1 VAGSR
6 KATELRKI
14 ARAGRAPLLNFME
27 VAFGRPLRY
36 PLAADPAAGVAPPAE
51 GAFDAADDAAADAA
65 YADDDGDDAAAGAA
79 AAVRRAR
86 RPLDGVLAPSLFG
99 GADHEGGRLAQP
111 LGFDAAA
118 MRAAAAALPLDIP
131 PESSLG
137 ATLAAALFSCAP
149 PPAVA
154 ADAAD
159 VAAAAAAAATA
170 VVDAD
175 AADVPRRAILAAR
188 ARASE
193 VGAVEGDAA
202 AAAAAGAAGG
212 GAAAAAAAAEAARL
226 DAAAA
231 AAAAHAREEAGK
243 ACDGLCASN
252 EMRQAAQTP
261 LRCVEQLLEPPPPTH
276 AEHAAF
282 ADAAG
287 VPAAEFASH
296 ARTWELLRRGVG
308 EGSCGSSGA
317 VTLPPSAEFVLAL
330 CRTRCA
336 PATAAALDARLAALR
351 ADGPPI
357 SGGCIPASAPAHR
370 RGALIASL
378 HVLCRLRG
386 EPAPL
391 ETSEQL
397 EELSERCGGLLGAL
411 HDAWYDGDGAL
422 RPEFAKPK
430 KGKAAGDV

>member
-1 VAGSR
+1 MR
-6 KATELRKI
+6 C
-14 ARAGRAPLLNFME
+14 GRRRRR
-27 VAFGRPLRY
+27 RPLR
-36 PLAADPAAGVAPPAE
+36 
-51 GAFDAADDAAADAA
+51 
-65 YADDDGDDAAAGAA
+65 
-79 AAVRRAR
+79 
-86 RPLDGVLAPSLFG
+86 
-99 GADHEGGRLAQP
+99 
-111 LGFDAAA
+111 
-118 MRAAAAALPLDIP
+118 
-131 PESSLG
+131 
-137 ATLAAALFSCAP
+137 
-149 PPAVA
+149 
-154 ADAAD
+154 
-159 VAAAAAAAATA
+159 
-170 VVDAD
+170 
-175 AADVPRRAILAAR
+175 
-188 ARASE
+188 
-193 VGAVEGDAA
+193 
-202 AAAAAGAAGG
+202 
-212 GAAAAAAAAEAARL
+212 
-226 DAAAA
+226 
-231 AAAAHAREEAGK
+231 
-243 ACDGLCASN
+243 
-252 EMRQAAQTP
+252 
-261 LRCVEQLLEPPPPTH
+261 VEQLLEPPPPTH

-282 ADAAG
+282 AAAAG
-287 VPAAEFASH
+287 VPAAEFAAH

-386 EPAPL
+386 EPVSA
-391 ETSEQL
+391 EQL